1 MTEPIEQRCRKEETA
16 NDTHDQLVLYVLAGK
31 VFLGDSTELLDSLF
45 PSNALP
51 ATRVGFG

>member
-1 MTEPIEQRCRKEETA
+1 MTEPIEQQCRKEETA
-16 NDTHDQLVLYVLAGK
+16 NDPHDQLVLYVLAGK